1 MNPLQAVKVREFLKD
16 SLEAVLSVTDLYVS
30 AGNPVCITPPKEE
43 GGMYKVTVYAF
54 RQRRS
59 NT

>member
-1 MNPLQAVKVREFLKD
+1 MNPLQAVKVREFAKD

-30 AGNPVCITPPKEE
+30 AGNAVCITPPKD
-43 GGMYKVTVYAF
+43 GGLYKVTVYAF

-59 NT
+59 KP